1 MINVV
6 WIDDLMGH
14 LFTLNQDTI
23 TQNYRDYPYTALYDK
38 AQLGAR
44 DPLKQGISTVQFRE
58 EAFLL
63 SLLDGVQPVGSDL

>member
-6 WIDDLMGH
+6 GIDDLMGH

-23 TQNYRDYPYTALYDK
+23 TQNYRDYPHTALYM
-38 AQLGAR
+38 ARHR
-44 DPLKQGISTVQFRE
+44 DPLKQGIITVQFRE